1 MTNVIQPRASTIHE
15 LPSMHDMARYPPATT
30 TMKPAH
36 GPASPDPRHASVAEL
51 LYQGLPMSDVSST
64 ARLIE
69 RNPTPA

>member
-15 LPSMHDMARYPPATT
+15 LPSVHDMGRYAPAT

-36 GPASPDPRHASVAEL
+36 GPASPDPRHASVTEL
-51 LYQGLPMSDVSST
+51 PYHGLPMSDVSST